1 MNALRHTLRV
11 ATESCLCTVSWKT
24 YVCNSL
30 SGRHCRGVL
39 YRYKACR
46 PIRRIVGNP
55 FSYRLIIGADSLN
68 RRLNRRIVGNPFSYR
83 LIIGADSLNR
93 RLTEYHLGLSLSSSR
108 DSTQFVSRIWKLLT
122 KCWHLAYRMT
132 TILCGPILLV
142 ERSIWPILHANKHN
156 WVIWIS
162 SVRLHNLMLFST
174 GLKTYTG

>member
-1 MNALRHTLRV
+1 MFDHTHGVSICLCIHMNALRHTLRV

-46 PIRRIVGNP
+46 PI
-55 FSYRLIIGADSLN
+55 
-68 RRLNRRIVGNPFSYR
+68 RRIVGNPFSYR